1 MVLPRNILC
10 AVLTQQEVVS
20 QCFNIALAGFETT
33 ASALRFLTYHLA
45 IHQDVQD
52 KVLAEIQQVIGE
64 VRWLVVET

>member
-1 MVLPRNILC
+1 M
-10 AVLTQQEVVS
+10 LTQQEVIS